1 MLVPSKFTRLEESTI
16 FKMRIILS
24 DKKHGETV
32 AQVMAKTKEY
42 FLDASE
48 FLAAMDVLFFLGY
61 LDVQEE
67 TGVIEYA

>member
-1 MLVPSKFTRLEESTI
+1 MLVPSKFTKLEESTL
-16 FKMRIILS
+16 FKMHVILANRQP
-24 DKKHGETV
+24 GETV
-32 AQVMAKTKEY
+32 AQALTKTRDS

-61 LDVQEE
+61 LNVQDE

>member
-1 MLVPSKFTRLEESTI
+1 MLVPSKFTKLEESTI
-16 FKMRIILS
+16 FKMHVILA
-24 DKKHGETV
+24 KKQPGETV
-32 AQVMAKTKEY
+32 VQALAKTKEY

-61 LDVQEE
+61 LDVQEG

>member
-1 MLVPSKFTRLEESTI
+1 MLVPSKFTKLEESTI
-16 FKMRIILS
+16 FKMHVILA
-24 DKKHGETV
+24 KKQPGETV
-32 AQVMAKTKEY
+32 AQALAKTRED

-61 LDVQEE
+61 LDVQDE